1 MEVGTTEAGWN
12 AGMSGPSRMWQGGD
26 LERRA
31 KHALDKARVFKDLL
45 GLADK
50 LELLDNLG
58 VSAVE
63 VGDDAGGGHAEPR
76 YLVLERLEAHE
87 ACRIVE
93 HISEHNNLRQLST
106 QLVTRHIT
114 EHNNLRAFD
123 Q

>member
-87 ACRIVE
+87 ACRIAE
-93 HISEHNNLRQLST
+93 HISEHNNLRQLLT

>member
-1 MEVGTTEAGWN
+1 VEVGTTEAGWN

-87 ACRIVE
+87 ACRIAE
-93 HISEHNNLRQLST
+93 HISEHNNLRQLLT